1 MKKYS
6 YVIITALLI
15 FLSFSNISKAQ
26 ANNEEPIKYFQ
37 METLD
42 DSLFIKIQME
52 VFIDPP
58 DPKAEIIVDLR
69 DANNQTVSIKGTLYP
84 FLAFSPTVRAK
95 IITYPFKLNLEK
107 TINFGSV
114 FTRVVK
120 KMKFKKMFE
129 PPTKNQISSTL
140 YYINPFLQLFG
151 GEQLGIPFKKD
162 IGFSIGMGTPYS
174 GPLETNFVQANF
186 HILGFYAGAFGPIEE
201 FTQVKTSNNHN
212 NLYVTSGYQFGYV
225 IPFGNFLEINF
236 MKITV
241 TPSQSRLDIFNK
253 YNIDSLGYRAKIL
266 EKSYSNW
273 EFRYPISVL
282 GSTRGKFYIAKY
294 VNEYHFG
301 FAGRELSLAGSVFD
315 LRMDYMSSSDV
326 RQPQFLLEIM
336 VQKIAESWGSSSFAI
351 GPAVIF
357 SKDESGKIGA
367 ISIFANFRFKLGT
380 SF

>member
-140 YYINPFLQLFG
+140 YYINPFW
-151 GEQLGIPFKKD
+151 
-162 IGFSIGMGTPYS
+162 
-174 GPLETNFVQANF
+174 
-186 HILGFYAGAFGPIEE
+186 
-201 FTQVKTSNNHN
+201 
-212 NLYVTSGYQFGYV
+212 
-225 IPFGNFLEINF
+225 
-236 MKITV
+236 
-241 TPSQSRLDIFNK
+241 R
-253 YNIDSLGYRAKIL
+253 
-266 EKSYSNW
+266 
-273 EFRYPISVL
+273 
-282 GSTRGKFYIAKY
+282 
-294 VNEYHFG
+294 
-301 FAGRELSLAGSVFD
+301 
-315 LRMDYMSSSDV
+315 
-326 RQPQFLLEIM
+326 
-336 VQKIAESWGSSSFAI
+336 
-351 GPAVIF
+351 
-357 SKDESGKIGA
+357 
-367 ISIFANFRFKLGT
+367 
-380 SF
+380 

>member
-1 MKKYS
+1 MTACLLKFKWKY
-6 YVIITALLI
+6 LL
-15 FLSFSNISKAQ
+15 
-26 ANNEEPIKYFQ
+26 
-37 METLD
+37 M
-42 DSLFIKIQME
+42 
-52 VFIDPP
+52 PP

-107 TINFGSV
+107 TVNFGSV

-151 GEQLGIPFKKD
+151 GEQLGIPFRKD
-162 IGFSIGMGTPYS
+162 IGLSIGMGTPYS

-201 FTQVKTSNNHN
+201 FTQIKKSNNHN
-212 NLYVTSGYQFGYV
+212 NLYVTSGFQFGYV

-301 FAGRELSLAGSVFD
+301 FTGRELSLAGSVFD